1 MFKTT
6 FQNILLFD
14 FISAFLMLVSWAFL
28 LSGYFSL
35 DSLGPIQKASGNA
48 DVVKWIYLVGSIISF
63 VLLLF
68 YVFCVFNWF
77 ALRTKGK
84 FGIIAELI
92 YILGMYTL
100 EEKTNEKADEEEKK
114 SIGEEVFNLK
124 SKSETAS
131 VESLYGFGHT
141 EDQKW
146 TFSGKKPKP
155 PNSI

>member
-6 FQNILLFD
+6 IQNILLLD
-14 FISAFLMLVSWAFL
+14 FISAFLMFMSGVFL
-28 LSGYFSL
+28 LIGYFSL
-35 DSLGPIQKASGNA
+35 ESLGPIQKASGNA

-63 VLLLF
+63 VLFLF

-100 EEKTNEKADEEEKK
+100 EKKTDEKVDEEKK

>member
-6 FQNILLFD
+6 TQNILVLD
-14 FISAFLMLVSWAFL
+14 LISALLMLIASVL
-28 LSGYFSL
+28 LLVGYFAL
-35 DSLGPIQKASGNA
+35 NSLGPVPTASGNV
-48 DVVKWIYLVGSIISF
+48 DVVQWIFLIGAIICF
-63 VLLLF
+63 VVLLF
-68 YVFCVFNWF
+68 YVFCVLNWF
-77 ALRTKGK
+77 AVRTKGK
-84 FGIIAELI
+84 FSIIAELI

-100 EEKTNEKADEEEKK
+100 EKETDEKAEEEKK
-114 SIGEEVFNLK
+114 SIGGEVFK

-146 TFSGKKPKP
+146 TFSGKKPKA

>member
-6 FQNILLFD
+6 IQNIHILD
-14 FISAFLMLVSWAFL
+14 CISAFLMLIGGAFML
-28 LSGYFSL
+28 IGFFSL
-35 DSLGPIQKASGNA
+35 NSLGSVQKVSGNV
-48 DVVKWIYLVGSIISF
+48 DVVKWIFLTSVIISF

-68 YVFCVFNWF
+68 YIFCVLNWF

-92 YILGMYTL
+92 YILGMHTL
-100 EEKTNEKADEEEKK
+100 AEKIDEKTEEKK
-114 SIGEEVFNLK
+114 SIGGEVFK
-124 SKSETAS
+124 SQSESAS

-146 TFSGKKPKP
+146 TFSGKKPEA
-155 PNSI
+155 PNSIGYDN

>member
-6 FQNILLFD
+6 FQNILLLD
-14 FISAFLMLVSWAFL
+14 FISAFLMLMSWAFL
-28 LSGYFSL
+28 LSGYFAL